1 MRQPKEWLKKQDE
14 KANYKN
20 SSPRLSS
27 RSKKLDKLKK
37 IRDIRKGDKLVS
49 IEDMFSFMVAASDAV
64 KDRGKV
70 YEFTCPL
77 CGRTAKA
84 AKAKSNG
91 HLHAVCKCGIQI
103 MS

>member
-27 RSKKLDKLKK
+27 RSKKLDKPQNIVIGKE
-37 IRDIRKGDKLVS
+37 DKPMD
-49 IEDMFSFMVAASDAV
+49 IEDMVSFMVAASDAV

-84 AKAKSNG
+84 SKAKSNG
-91 HLHAVCKCGIQI
+91 HLYAVCKCGIQI

>member
-1 MRQPKEWLKKQDE
+1 MRKE
-14 KANYKN
+14 
-20 SSPRLSS
+20 
-27 RSKKLDKLKK
+27 DKLMN
-37 IRDIRKGDKLVS
+37 
-49 IEDMFSFMVAASDAV
+49 IEEMMSFMVAASDAV

-84 AKAKSNG
+84 ARAKSNG
-91 HLHAVCKCGIQI
+91 HLHAVCECGIQF

>member
-1 MRQPKEWLKKQDE
+1 MRQLKEWLKKQDE

-20 SSPRLSS
+20 RLPRLSS
-27 RSKKLDKLKK
+27 RSKKLDKPK
-37 IRDIRKGDKLVS
+37 ISVIRKEDKPMN
-49 IEDMFSFMVAASDAV
+49 IEDMVSFMVAASDAV

-84 AKAKSNG
+84 ARAKSNG
-91 HLHAVCKCGIQI
+91 HLHAVCKCGIQF

>member
-1 MRQPKEWLKKQDE
+1 MIALYHKIGQAPIIVTGKE
-14 KANYKN
+14 
-20 SSPRLSS
+20 
-27 RSKKLDKLKK
+27 DKLMN
-37 IRDIRKGDKLVS
+37 
-49 IEDMFSFMVAASDAV
+49 IEEMMSFMVAASDAV

-84 AKAKSNG
+84 ARAKSNG
-91 HLHAVCKCGIQI
+91 HLHAVCKCGIQF

>member
-1 MRQPKEWLKKQDE
+1 MRQPKEWQKKQDE

-27 RSKKLDKLKK
+27 RSKKIGQAEK
-37 IRDIRKGDKLVS
+37 ISVMRKGDKPMN
-49 IEDMFSFMVAASDAV
+49 IEDMVSFMVAASDAA

-77 CGRTAKA
+77 CGRTAKSA
-84 AKAKSNG
+84 RAKSNG
-91 HLHAVCKCGIQI
+91 HLHAVCECGIQF